1 MKRPLEIYHR
11 FQQLLFAGDF
21 ARLGEVVDIEGYTE
35 NCVGI
40 TGWTTGL
47 QIAAANFQKAFAPA
61 FRDLNSTELD
71 VVEGADS
78 LALRT
83 RVEATH
89 VGPFLGHAATNRR
102 VSWEAIDLVRIKDGR
117 IVWRYLLS
125 DWHGLAAQLRA

>member
-11 FQQLLFAGDF
+11 FQQLLFTGDY
-21 ARLGEVVDIEGYTE
+21 AHLGEVVDIEGYTE

-47 QIAAANFQKAFAPA
+47 QVAAANFQKAFAPA
-61 FRDLNSTELD
+61 FRDLKSTELD
-71 VVEGADS
+71 VVESADA

-83 RVEATH
+83 LVEATH

-102 VSWEAIDLVRIKDGR
+102 VSWEATDLVRIKDGR

>member
-1 MKRPLEIYHR
+1 MKPLEIYHR
-11 FQQLLFAGDF
+11 FQQLLFAGDYQH
-21 ARLGEVVDIEGYTE
+21 LGEVVDIEGYTE

-47 QIAAANFQKAFAPA
+47 QVAAANFQKSFAPA
-61 FRDLNSTELD
+61 FADLKSSELE

-89 VGPFLGHAATNRR
+89 VGSFLGHAATHRR
-102 VSWEAIDLVRIKDGR
+102 VSWEAIDLVRIRDGR

-125 DWHGLAAQLRA
+125 DWHGLEQQIRS